1 MSAPFPRL
9 AATVGAIAAS
19 LIVTPGPAAAEEI
32 CDALWFTRNLVFDR
46 AGYCFSSPLGQ
57 AYFSPECTTTEPEL
71 DPDAA
76 AVVAMVV
83 ELEAQWECSV
93 DTRRAE
99 LSPFDTQVLTFI
111 EDLPVPTGFESSCF
125 GWKGGMLMLRAARR
139 DDAQPT
145 GFVRP
150 GDDLLAT
157 YADIDGWSF
166 YSMTPQGQGLGW
178 VRSPEWSEATC
189 TALAG

>member
-1 MSAPFPRL
+1 MFEPISRVSLSA
-9 AATVGAIAAS
+9 AIASTLFVAP
-19 LIVTPGPAAAEEI
+19 LPAAAQDI

-46 AGYCFSSPLGQ
+46 AGYCFSSPLGL
-57 AYFSPECTTTEPEL
+57 AYFSADCTTTEPEL
-71 DPDAA
+71 DPAA
-76 AVVAMVV
+76 QEVVSQIL
-83 ELEAQWECSV
+83 ELEEQWECSV
-93 DTRRAE
+93 DTQRTE
-99 LSPFDTQVLTFI
+99 LAPYDTQVLTFI

-125 GWKGGMLMLRAARR
+125 GWKGDMLMLRAARR

-145 GFVRP
+145 GFIRP
-150 GDDLLAT
+150 GDDLLTAH
-157 YADIDGWSF
+157 ADFDGWSF

>member
-1 MSAPFPRL
+1 MSVPFSRISVSAAFAATLLSAP
-9 AATVGAIAAS
+9 V
-19 LIVTPGPAAAEEI
+19 PAAAQEI

-46 AGYCFSSPLGQ
+46 AGYCFSSPLGLAQ
-57 AYFSPECTTTEPEL
+57 FPADCTTTEPDL
-71 DPDAA
+71 DPEAQA
-76 AVVAMVV
+76 LVAMIREV
-83 ELEAQWECSV
+83 EEEWECDV
-93 DTRRAE
+93 DTQQTE

-111 EDLPVPTGFESSCF
+111 EDLPVPTGYESSCF

-139 DDAQPT
+139 EDAQPS

-157 YADIDGWSF
+157 HADVDGWSF

-178 VRSPEWSEATC
+178 VPTPEWSEATC
-189 TALAG
+189 SALAG